1 MIPFRVQAYEE
12 RFGEETKK
20 EPKIYSQTLILG
32 QATLFDKIEAYKP
45 KKRQTTPLS
54 EWNERKKPSI
64 FPVKGI

>member
-45 KKRQTTPLS
+45 KKKRQTTPLS
-54 EWNERKKPSI
+54 E
-64 FPVKGI
+64 

>member
-45 KKRQTTPLS
+45 KKKRQTTPLS
-54 EWNERKKPSI
+54 EWNERKETLDFPS
-64 FPVKGI
+64 

>member
-54 EWNERKKPSI
+54 E
-64 FPVKGI
+64 